1 MNIFIPVFIVVIS
14 NTIYHICAKSAPE
27 GIDTFASL
35 TITYLIGALFSL
47 ALYIITKT
55 ANHQQLSLLSEY
67 KQLNW
72 ASIVLGL
79 AIVGL
84 EAGFML
90 MYKVGWT
97 VSTAQIV
104 TSAFLAVVLVIV
116 GYFLFKESVSIQ
128 KIAGVAICLV
138 GLFLINK

>member
-1 MNIFIPVFIVVIS
+1 MNIFIPVLIVVIS

-27 GIDTFASL
+27 GINTFASL
-35 TITYLIGALFSL
+35 TITYLIGAIFSL
-47 ALYIITKT
+47 VLYVITK
-55 ANHQQLSLLSEY
+55 AVNHQQLSLLSEY
-67 KQLNW
+67 KQINW

-90 MYKVGWT
+90 MYKVGWS

-116 GYFLFKESVSIQ
+116 GYFIFNESISIQ